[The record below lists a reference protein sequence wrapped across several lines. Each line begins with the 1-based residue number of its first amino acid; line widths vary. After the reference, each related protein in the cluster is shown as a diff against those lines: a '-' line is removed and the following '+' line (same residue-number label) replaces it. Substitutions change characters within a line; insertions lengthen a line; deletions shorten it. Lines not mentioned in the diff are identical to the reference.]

1 MDIIGEKVKVVYQE
15 EVMNSSVI
23 ISKALPQNLVGTF
36 NIKEEVQLVDVELAG
51 DEEPANEGKV
61 EDLNG
66 IFRN

>member
-36 NIKEEVQLVDVELAG
+36 NITEEVQLVDVELAG

-66 IFRN
+66 MI